1 MMLTS
6 DTELDDVT
14 HPVEIVNL
22 VLAVRHRLLVAVLLS
37 VGLTAAVLLSF
48 GREWQSSS
56 SFSPKASKGSAG
68 NLSGIAAQFGLA
80 VPAGEATQSPAFY
93 ADLLTSKEL
102 LSTIVEANYV
112 IVDGRDTVRG
122 TLSDIL
128 HAKGANEALRRED
141 ALRALSGNVVAVPAA
156 KTGVVRLT
164 VTADFPDLAYQIN
177 RNLLQQL
184 DSFNLIRRQS
194 QAATERR
201 FAGDRVG
208 DARKGLAQSEERL
221 ESFLQRN
228 REYRNESSLGFE
240 RERLNRDVNMQQ
252 QVYTSLVLAFEQARL
267 DEVRDT
273 PLLTVIEHPSVPVL
287 PKSRRLAVKLVVAAF
302 LAALI
307 VVLMEGLRR
316 YLAGARSAH
325 PQDFAEFDRLRTET
339 RPSLRRIFGLG

>member
-1 MMLTS
+1 MLTS

>member
-1 MMLTS
+1 MMSTS
-6 DTELDDVT
+6 DTELDAVI

-22 VLAVRHRLLVAVLLS
+22 VLAVRHRLLVVVVLS
-37 VGLTAAVLLSF
+37 VVLTAAVSLSF

-56 SFSPKASKGSAG
+56 SFSPKASKASGG
-68 NLSGIAAQFGLA
+68 NISGIAAQFGLS
-80 VPAGEATQSPAFY
+80 VPAGEVTQSPAFY

-102 LSTIVEANYV
+102 LSSIVEANYV
-112 IVDGRDTVRG
+112 LVDGQDTVRG
-122 TLSDIL
+122 TLTKIL
-128 HAKGANEALRRED
+128 HAKGATPALRRED
-141 ALRALSGNVVAVPAA
+141 ALRVLAPNVVAFPAV

-208 DARKGLAQSEERL
+208 DARNQLAQSEERL
-221 ESFLQRN
+221 QGFLQRN
-228 REYRNESSLGFE
+228 REYRTESSLAFE
-240 RERLNRDVNMQQ
+240 RERLTRDVNMLQ

-267 DEVRDT
+267 EEVRDT

-287 PKSRRLAVKLVVAAF
+287 PKSRRLAIKLVVAAI

-307 VVLMEGLRR
+307 VILMEGLKR

-325 PQDFAEFDRLRTET
+325 PQDFAEFDRLRGET
-339 RPSLRRIFGLG
+339 RPSLRRILGLG